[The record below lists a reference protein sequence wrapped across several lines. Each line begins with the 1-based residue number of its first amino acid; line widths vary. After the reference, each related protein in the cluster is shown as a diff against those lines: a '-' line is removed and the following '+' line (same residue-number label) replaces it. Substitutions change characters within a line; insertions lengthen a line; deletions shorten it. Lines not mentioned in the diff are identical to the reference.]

1 MSGAELALAQPW
13 SKGLQAGD
21 GRRVVA
27 AWCLALQRM
36 FIEQGV
42 LVVHFCNSFRHPEVA
57 SYLVSRIRRFS
68 FLHVGLCE
76 HVTF

>member
-21 GRRVVA
+21 GRRIGT

-36 FIEQGV
+36 FIEQGD
-42 LVVHFCNSFRHPEVA
+42 LVVHF
-57 SYLVSRIRRFS
+57 
-68 FLHVGLCE
+68 E
-76 HVTF
+76 HVVHLRTRDLLN